1 MNGWKNSNVLSPLL
15 YVNNLIIYFLSNIF
29 PDPYGKWS
37 NYTLQGY
44 QTDCHEYANVR
55 KSSSRVATEEWIII
69 KREKQAL
76 QAQYIF

>member
-1 MNGWKNSNVLSPLL
+1 M
-15 YVNNLIIYFLSNIF
+15 VNDLTRIY
-29 PDPYGKWS
+29 
-37 NYTLQGY
+37 YTLQGY

-76 QAQYIF
+76 QAQYIY

>member
-1 MNGWKNSNVLSPLL
+1 M
-15 YVNNLIIYFLSNIF
+15 VNDLTRIY
-29 PDPYGKWS
+29 
-37 NYTLQGY
+37 YTLQGY

-76 QAQYIF
+76 QAH